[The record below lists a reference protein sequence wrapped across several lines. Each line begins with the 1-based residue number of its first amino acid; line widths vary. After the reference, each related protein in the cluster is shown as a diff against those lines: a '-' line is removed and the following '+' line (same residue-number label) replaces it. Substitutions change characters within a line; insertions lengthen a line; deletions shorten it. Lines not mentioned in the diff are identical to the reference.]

1 MEKIIKLINKLNN
14 IILERNEELETNK
27 IKKRKLLDER
37 YNLIVD
43 KKQTD
48 LNLINNNYKKEME
61 KHKHK
66 LTASFLSSLAT
77 IMVAFVSFILC
88 NAIIKL
94 PLLESLLIS
103 LTVDLVVSPLIIYN
117 EFKEYRKLNKGLKS
131 SLLENIDKSI
141 EEEKQHNLL
150 ISKKLSL
157 IDDKVKNI
165 DDKNLKIKNEL
176 EGLKVDLNLLNSI
189 KKQVIDKSFQ
199 DNNELKQMLDI
210 IYKEKIASLDVE
222 KGNQKTKK

>member
-1 MEKIIKLINKLNN
+1 MEKIIELINKLNN

-43 KKQTD
+43 KKQSD
-48 LNLINNNYKKEME
+48 LNLINNNCKKEME

-66 LTASFLSSLAT
+66 LTASFLSSLAA

-103 LTVDLVVSPLIIYN
+103 LTVGLVVSPLIIYN